1 MQILHEF
8 IHFPNI
14 SPPLRKIAAEVKA
27 GLCQAISGLGGRGG
41 WGRESVDGGAG
52 FFPDFLL
59 LG

>member
-27 GLCQAISGLGGRGG
+27 GLCRAISGFFFGGGG
-41 WGRESVDGGAG
+41 WRREVVDGEQG
-52 FFPDFLL
+52 FFRIFSW
-59 LG
+59 